1 MSGCEPPP
9 FSGQR
14 RIEGDEGKFEFVH
27 NGARVYSW
35 EQTLEEV
42 LMYIQPPP
50 GTPSKAIECIIRP
63 ESMRLGL
70 KGNPP
75 FLSAEFSSVVVASES
90 FWMISDGLLTV
101 NLQKARKGET
111 WAAVFKG
118 HAQLDEL
125 SVGEERKALMLER
138 FQAEHAGFDFSGAEF
153 SGAAPDPQTFMGGVH
168 GARRP

>member
-1 MSGCEPPP
+1 MRVLQEAVCATLGVHLCV
-9 FSGQR
+9 R
-14 RIEGDEGKFEFVH
+14 RCH
-27 NGARVYSW
+27 PLLRA
-35 EQTLEEV
+35 
-42 LMYIQPPP
+42 
-50 GTPSKAIECIIRP
+50 A
-63 ESMRLGL
+63 
-70 KGNPP
+70 
-75 FLSAEFSSVVVASES
+75 A
-90 FWMISDGLLTV
+90 DGVLTV

-118 HAQLDEL
+118 HAQVSYHERRQPVNTCVPSVACLSMTSPCRVRRRLACPQLDEL

>member
-1 MSGCEPPP
+1 
-9 FSGQR
+9 
-14 RIEGDEGKFEFVH
+14 
-27 NGARVYSW
+27 
-35 EQTLEEV
+35 
-42 LMYIQPPP
+42 MYIQPPP

-90 FWMISDGLLTV
+90 FWMICEHRVPGPDAVGCCADGLLTV